1 MFRDVAGCDEVVEEV
16 REFVEFLKNPER
28 FARVGARMPAGVL
41 LHGPPGTGKTLL
53 AKALAAEA
61 GVDFFAASGAEF
73 VERYVGVGASRVR
86 ELFTR
91 GRKAEGGAVVFIDEL
106 DALGRRRSGGG
117 GQSGNDEYEHTLNQ
131 LLIEMDGFTGNERL
145 VCVGATNRLDVL
157 DPALLRPGRFSRQVS
172 IELPSAEGRL
182 AILRVHARG
191 RPLAREVDLAE
202 IAELTAGSSG
212 ADLREMLNEGAIMAA
227 REGRAEVTRADL
239 AEGRLRALAGP
250 ARRSSPL
257 TAEERVV
264 VARHEAG
271 HALVAEYCPTQD
283 ATQRLSITPRGRA
296 GGLAVIARRDR
307 ALQSARHVH
316 EQLMVM
322 LGGRAAEAVVYGDVS
337 SGAADDLQRANALA
351 RHAVMSLG
359 FSTRAGQL
367 TATAA
372 GQNMPLS
379 DTTRRVADEEVE
391 RMIAEAYRDAVAMA
405 RQHRTELGGCPMPCS
420 RATTSPVRRSR
431 RCSAAIARGW
441 MHRSGSDRDPSLWRQ
456 SCHCAVNSSA
466 AGAPLRRPRRRAA
479 RPWRS
484 CASER
489 GASGRLGE
497 AAGSAGGAPT
507 CRRRAAELAGAH
519 YDPRVVPGV
528 TEARDPTPVL
538 ASPVRMIPTDSGE
551 EPETGVALCLSGG
564 GYRAMLF
571 HLGVIWR
578 LREAGWLER
587 LDRVSSVSGGSITA
601 AVLALAPAGDFEES
615 VVRPLRALARRTLDW
630 TSALEGALLPGSISE
645 RLADAYGE
653 HLFGTAVLG
662 DLPSRPDFVINA
674 TNVSSGALA
683 RASSAPESGTGASA
697 RCLTRRSRSR
707 PRSPA
712 RPPSRRYC
720 RRTGCARWSTGWT
733 RTATT

>member
-1 MFRDVAGCDEVVEEV
+1 MYIRPVVALLVAALIAPSLAGAQVPGVPSAHPPGGDPEAERDFRYSDLLSAIERGTVREAVLDPSLAQVSVRLAGGREETLGYPPAQDLADRLAESGAAVDVAPSDGGSGLGFIGIAVMGVILLSFVMLVVSFRSRRNTAGGPRGSGGPLRADAKMSDETRPKVTFRDVAGCDEAVEEV
-16 REFVEFLKNPER
+16 QEFVEFLKSPER

-91 GRKAEGGAVVFIDEL
+91 GRNAEGGAVVFIDEL
-106 DALGRRRSGGG
+106 DALGRRRSDGG
-117 GQSGNDEYEHTLNQ
+117 GQGGNDEYEHTLNQ

-157 DPALLRPGRFSRQVS
+157 DAALLRPGRFSRQVGV
-172 IELPSAEGRL
+172 ELPSAQGRL

-202 IAELTAGSSG
+202 IAEVTAGSSG

-227 REGRAEVTRADL
+227 REDRAEVTRADL
-239 AEGRLRALAGP
+239 AEGHLRALAGP

-257 TAEERVV
+257 SAEEREL

-322 LGGRAAEAVVYGDVS
+322 LGGRAAEAVIYGDVS

-372 GQNMPLS
+372 GRSMPLS

-405 RQHRTELGGCPMPCS
+405 RRHRTQLWSLSDALLAHEDLD
-420 RATTSPVRRSR
+420 RQE
-431 RCSAAIARGW
+431 IAVLL
-441 MHRSGSDRDPSLWRQ
+441 GSDRPGMD
-456 SCHCAVNSSA
+456 
-466 AGAPLRRPRRRAA
+466 APLGLGPPPEPLAPVVALRRERARRRRAPAAAAAAGRAALAFVRLRA
-479 RPWRS
+479 RRERPPWGSR
-484 CASER
+484 
-489 GASGRLGE
+489 RLG
-497 AAGSAGGAPT
+497 
-507 CRRRAAELAGAH
+507 RRR
-519 YDPRVVPGV
+519 
-528 TEARDPTPVL
+528 
-538 ASPVRMIPTDSGE
+538 TD
-551 EPETGVALCLSGG
+551 A
-564 GYRAMLF
+564 F
-571 HLGVIWR
+571 
-578 LREAGWLER
+578 
-587 LDRVSSVSGGSITA
+587 
-601 AVLALAPAGDFEES
+601 PAG
-615 VVRPLRALARRTLDW
+615 R
-630 TSALEGALLPGSISE
+630 
-645 RLADAYGE
+645 
-653 HLFGTAVLG
+653 
-662 DLPSRPDFVINA
+662 
-674 TNVSSGALA
+674 
-683 RASSAPESGTGASA
+683 
-697 RCLTRRSRSR
+697 
-707 PRSPA
+707 
-712 RPPSRRYC
+712 
-720 RRTGCARWSTGWT
+720 
-733 RTATT
+733 